1 MPPVIQILAERL
13 IVARGAEYYDHFI
26 ALKNYLKAI
35 DDDEFQSQ
43 VKEIDNREILGYLLA
58 TGLPWS
64 RIWMIAIRGRELE

>member
-13 IVARGAEYYDHFI
+13 ITARGAEYYDHFI

-35 DDDEFQSQ
+35 DDNEFQRQ